1 MFIFNKIIR
10 CISPEYE
17 ILFHWSNKG
26 AQSLIINQYCK
37 NRLFRDEI
45 TCELCLTS
53 NTSAPKRR
61 REPFPPLALEK
72 PSCQLP
78 PRRNCSN
85 SPSPSPVFTAAP
97 GSESRCLTTVVL
109 GRSIESPFEV
119 RILWEIARVS
129 SESFCFWPGSP
140 FGSGN
145 RAGHPWSSGLSR
157 FAKTESGQTS
167 VQEFESGGSKN
178 RQVL

>member
-1 MFIFNKIIR
+1 MKYSSVGLTKDSNLSFL
-10 CISPEYE
+10 ISLVKVVSSGMKLPA
-17 ILFHWSNKG
+17 SRV
-26 AQSLIINQYCK
+26 SL
-37 NRLFRDEI
+37 
-45 TCELCLTS
+45 LTHLPQ
-53 NTSAPKRR
+53 NAA
-61 REPFPPLALEK
+61 EPFPPLALEK

-85 SPSPSPVFTAAP
+85 SPSPSPGFTAAP
-97 GSESRCLTTVVL
+97 GSESRFLTTVVL

-167 VQEFESGGSKN
+167 VQEFESGGS
-178 RQVL
+178 